1 MLRLRKLM
9 QVACTATVALTVF
22 SCSQDEFEMT
32 NGKGNTTITATFEGA
47 GGNTR
52 TTVNDLYQIVWKS
65 PMHWHCS
72 VRTILKRRLVI
83 KAVRE
88 QPLRLSPEV

>member
-32 NGKGNTTITATFEGA
+32 NGKGNTTIMATFEGA
-47 GGNTR
+47 GGR
-52 TTVNDLYQIVWKS
+52 HV
-65 PMHWHCS
+65 
-72 VRTILKRRLVI
+72 
-83 KAVRE
+83 
-88 QPLRLSPEV
+88 EV

>member
-52 TTVNDLYQIVWKS
+52 TTDKRPISDCMARVRCIDIVLYGQF
-65 PMHWHCS
+65 
-72 VRTILKRRLVI
+72 
-83 KAVRE
+83 
-88 QPLRLSPEV
+88 